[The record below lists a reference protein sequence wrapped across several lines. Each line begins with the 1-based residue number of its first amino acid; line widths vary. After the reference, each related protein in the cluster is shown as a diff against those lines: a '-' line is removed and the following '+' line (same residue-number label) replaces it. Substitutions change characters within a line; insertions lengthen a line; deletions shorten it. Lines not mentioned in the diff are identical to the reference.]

1 MWQINKQ
8 IAVAVVVVDDD
19 DDDDRGLC
27 RLRVYIRVQE
37 TPVYSREKAGN
48 SERERELQLP
58 RCAVHDARKR
68 WIIYYRPA
76 LS

>member
-8 IAVAVVVVDDD
+8 IAVVVVVDDD
-19 DDDDRGLC
+19 DRRLC
-27 RLRVYIRVQE
+27 RLRVYISVQE

-48 SERERELQLP
+48 SERARELQLP
-58 RCAVHDARKR
+58 RCAVNDVRKR

-76 LS
+76 LSGFM